1 MYDANCFLPED
12 MNHYQNWIVPVGAVS
27 RSTKRVSSVG
37 LPFFAQNKVN
47 NATLAPWF
55 LKSVFSKNVQSVK
68 SIHQYFRFFGKLPH
82 WFRWFQRGSFFD
94 FMDQSIFWITFLKNN
109 DFRADFWWALD
120 TLVLLVMFLIDIIP
134 CFFGKFFCSDVS
146 RIAPMRFVLLQ
157 CREKSETSNLIPI
170 P

>member
-1 MYDANCFLPED
+1 MFLTRRYEPLPEL
-12 MNHYQNWIVPVGAVS
+12 NRTCRCSI
-27 RSTKRVSSVG
+27 
-37 LPFFAQNKVN
+37 KVN
-47 NATLAPWF
+47 KKGFICWSSILCPKQSEQVYSCSLIPKVCFF
-55 LKSVFSKNVQSVK
+55 LKNVQF
-68 SIHQYFRFFGKLPH
+68 FRKTAPLISLISTG
-82 WFRWFQRGSFFD
+82 QRSFCD
-94 FMDQSIFWITFLKNN
+94 FLDQSIFRSRFLKNN